1 MFEKRFEFHDSSKPN
16 MLVFRDSLCN
26 VNEEWIASH
35 FNTTVFIDLR
45 LNDDSFHLED
55 YIKKYSIDI
64 VLVTEIYSNLY
75 FNGNMFIPTY

>member
-1 MFEKRFEFHDSSKPN
+1 

-75 FNGNMFIPTY
+75 FNVNMFIPTD